1 MKGLLHS
8 IRITDDIVFNLF
20 SDTQGNG
27 AVGLSLR
34 NTGEVPLIIED
45 GANEE
50 IAPGQYFFCR
60 KRNGYCKHCLS
71 YHIQK
76 RSGQAPRGYNALYS
90 ATTPLEKKYVSENSA
105 VFK

>member
-20 SDTQGNG
+20 EDTNGNG

-34 NTGEVPLIIED
+34 YTGDVPVIIED

-50 IAPGQYFFCR
+50 FAPNQYFFVESETAIVNTAFR
-60 KRNGYCKHCLS
+60 ISFKKEAGKRPEAIMRYIVPQHL
-71 YHIQK
+71 
-76 RSGQAPRGYNALYS
+76 
-90 ATTPLEKKYVSENSA
+90 
-105 VFK
+105 

>member
-50 IAPGQYFFCR
+50 IAPGQYFFVESETAIVTFKKETG
-60 KRNGYCKHCLS
+60 KRPEAIMRY
-71 YHIQK
+71 IVPQ
-76 RSGQAPRGYNALYS
+76 
-90 ATTPLEKKYVSENSA
+90 PLL
-105 VFK
+105 

>member
-50 IAPGQYFFCR
+50 IAPGQYFFVESETAIVNTAFR
-60 KRNGYCKHCLS
+60 VTFKKETGKRPEPIMRY
-71 YHIQK
+71 IVPQ
-76 RSGQAPRGYNALYS
+76 
-90 ATTPLEKKYVSENSA
+90 PLL
-105 VFK
+105 

>member
-50 IAPGQYFFCR
+50 IAPGQ
-60 KRNGYCKHCLS
+60 
-71 YHIQK
+71 
-76 RSGQAPRGYNALYS
+76 
-90 ATTPLEKKYVSENSA
+90 
-105 VFK
+105 